1 MEFDVARPFLFDG
14 INHKFIFIF
23 FCTFFTLV
31 CLYLKKI
38 ICIIGLKR

>member
-23 FCTFFTLV
+23 FARFSHGCVF
-31 CLYLKKI
+31 I
-38 ICIIGLKR
+38 